1 MKNNKTENVHSFALR
16 ERGYDHHDHADY
28 HEDHADHHEDH
39 ADHHEA
45 HADHHEDHA
54 DHHEDHD
61 DHHDHH
67 DYDNHEICYANLKM
81 ERGYSKYLGVDILE
95 MVHVCMY
102 ITTMIYCHS
111 KNTGWIIYL
120 EFYTL
125 FS

>member
-1 MKNNKTENVHSFALR
+1 MENNKTENVYSFALR
-16 ERGYDHHDHADY
+16 ERGYDHHDHAD
-28 HEDHADHHEDH
+28 HHED
-39 ADHHEA
+39 

-61 DHHDHH
+61 DHHEDHDDHH
-67 DYDNHEICYANLKM
+67 YHH
-81 ERGYSKYLGVDILE
+81 DILE